1 MDKETLRKQIY
12 DEVRA
17 EFDGK
22 LKDARRQKQLADEEL
37 ENSTER
43 WRTER
48 RRLNGQIDRLEGAL
62 ADAKEGPRRRGRAE
76 KPAGVDPVEVAKIQ
90 AAADERL
97 KKAAKEWEGERN
109 RLNAEI
115 SRLHNDIAEAIERR
129 NNPLRAELPRQE
141 KFEARIRELER
152 EKAEIAGALSRA
164 TAEWDQEKVR
174 LAGEILKLRRGGGT
188 APASRG
194 KAAESDEARVKELE
208 KQLQTLQ
215 TASREWD
222 KERKQTS
229 DHAAQ
234 LQNAFFETRKK
245 LDSLTASIQPVD
257 HEACTQELARVRA
270 SLDQSLQRAQIE
282 WDAERQRL
290 SSEIEQLRKTIR
302 ELTDTRESASNEIA
316 GQLRKEYDEKIQEII
331 QQKTQLAEQHQTT
344 SALLDTERARFTAEI
359 SELKSA
365 AVQSS
370 DGGNDGEAETITA
383 EVERVEGQIREIGAL
398 IDDLSTDL
406 ATVIR
411 KNVEKAE
418 LDAYLK
424 GIRFSLQSRQGRD

>member
-141 KFEARIRELER
+141 KFEARIRDLER